1 VTTAYNDLRR
11 VWLYDVLPRM
21 LPFADAASAE
31 LPLARLLRLAL
42 FQASVGMAIVLLY
55 GTLNRVM
62 VVEMGVPVWLV
73 SVMVAL
79 PVLFAPFR
87 ALIGHRSDIHRS
99 AFGWRR
105 VPYIWFGSLLQFG
118 GLAIMPFALLL
129 LSEGGNG
136 PPWAGQ
142 LGAAV
147 AFLLAGAGLHTTQTA
162 GLALATDIA
171 PKESRPR
178 VVALLFVVLQ
188 LSMLFSALLFGLLLT
203 DFSQMR
209 LIQVIQGAAVVT
221 MVLNVIA
228 LWKQEPWNR
237 QRAKQMAAERVACK
251 PRPRFIDTWRTFIAD
266 TRSSRL
272 LLALGLGTAG
282 FTMQEI
288 LLEPYGAQVLDLS
301 VAQTTRLTAI
311 WALGSLVAFALAARM
326 LTRGADPY
334 RLSANGVLIG
344 IVAFTAVIF
353 ADPLDSPWLFRIG
366 AMLIGFGGGM
376 LAVGT
381 LTAAMGMSE
390 AGSDGGRYGAHSGL
404 ALGAWGAVQAT
415 AYGVA
420 IGVGGA
426 IRDLVAAL
434 AAGGYLGPV
443 LTGPGVGYSVVY
455 QLEIVLLFATLI
467 AIGPL
472 VLRTGARSARSST
485 RFGVAELP

>member
-1 VTTAYNDLRR
+1 VTSAFGDVRR
-11 VWLYDVLPRM
+11 IWLYDVLPRM
-21 LPFADAASAE
+21 LPFADAASVE
-31 LPLARLLRLAL
+31 LPLKRLLRLAL

-62 VVEMGVPVWLV
+62 VVEMGVPIWLV

-105 VPYIWFGSLLQFG
+105 VPYLWFGSLLQFG

-129 LSEGGNG
+129 LAEGGSG
-136 PPWAGQ
+136 PSWAGQ

-171 PKESRPR
+171 PEASRPR

-188 LSMLFSALLFGLLLT
+188 LSMLVSALVFGLLLT

-221 MVLNVIA
+221 MMLNVVA
-228 LWKQEPWNR
+228 LWKQEPWDR
-237 QRAKQMAAERVACK
+237 KRAKQMAADRAAQK
-251 PRPRFIDTWRTFIAD
+251 QRPRFIETWRAFIAD

-272 LLALGLGTAG
+272 LVALGLGTAG

-311 WALGSLVAFALAARM
+311 WAVGTLVAFALAARM
-326 LTRGADPY
+326 LSRGADPY

-353 ADPLDSPWLFRIG
+353 ADPLNSPLLFRVG

-381 LTAAMGMSE
+381 LTAAMGM
-390 AGSDGGRYGAHSGL
+390 ADGGHSGL

-420 IGVGGA
+420 IAVGGA
-426 IRDLVAAL
+426 IRDLVTAL
-434 AAGGYLGPV
+434 ALEGSLGPV
-443 LTGPGVGYSVVY
+443 LIGPAVGYSVVY

-472 VLRTGARSARSST
+472 VLRTSMRGERSSS
-485 RFGVAELP
+485 RFGIAELP

>member
-1 VTTAYNDLRR
+1 
-11 VWLYDVLPRM
+11 M

-99 AFGWRR
+99 AFGLRR

-129 LSEGGNG
+129 LSEGGDG

-188 LSMLFSALLFGLLLT
+188 LSMLVSALLFGLLLT

-221 MVLNVIA
+221 MVFNVVA

-237 QRAKQMAAERVACK
+237 ERAKEMAAERAACK
-251 PRPRFIDTWRTFIAD
+251 PRPRFIDTWRAFIAD

-272 LLALGLGTAG
+272 LVALGLGTAG

-311 WALGSLVAFALAARM
+311 WAFGSLVAFALAARL

-334 RLSANGVLIG
+334 RLSANGVLVG

-353 ADPLDSPWLFRIG
+353 ADPLDSPWLFRVG
-366 AMLIGFGGGM
+366 AMLIGFGGGL

-381 LTAAMGMSE
+381 LTAAMGM
-390 AGSDGGRYGAHSGL
+390 AGSDRGSHGSHSGL

-420 IGVGGA
+420 IAIGGA

-434 AAGGYLGPV
+434 AADGRLGPV

-455 QLEIVLLFATLI
+455 QLEILLLFATLI

-472 VLRTGARSARSST
+472 VLRTGVRGGRSST

>member
-1 VTTAYNDLRR
+1 MNDLRR
-11 VWLYDVLPRM
+11 LWLYDILPRM
-21 LPFADAASAE
+21 LPFADAGSAE
-31 LPLARLLRLAL
+31 LPLPRLLRLSL

-55 GTLNRVM
+55 ATLNRVM
-62 VVEMGVPVWLV
+62 VVEMAVPVWLV
-73 SVMVAL
+73 SLMVAL

-105 VPYIWFGSLLQFG
+105 VPFLWFGSLLQFG

-129 LSEGGNG
+129 LAEGGNA

-162 GLALATDIA
+162 GLALATDLA
-171 PKESRPR
+171 PETSRPR
-178 VVALLFVVLQ
+178 VVALLFVALQ
-188 LSMLFSALLFGLLLT
+188 LSMLASALLFGWLLT

-237 QRAKQMAAERVACK
+237 KRAKQMAADRAAHK
-251 PRPRFIDTWRTFIAD
+251 PRPRFVESWRAFVAD

-272 LLALGLGTAG
+272 LVALGLGTAG

-311 WALGSLVAFALAARM
+311 WAFGSLVAFALAARM
-326 LTRGADPY
+326 LTHGADPF
-334 RLSANGVLIG
+334 RLSAGGVLVG

-353 ADPLDSPWLFRIG
+353 ADPLHSPWLFRAG

-376 LAVGT
+376 LAVGM
-381 LTAAMGMSE
+381 LTAAMSMAE
-390 AGSDGGRYGAHSGL
+390 GGHSGL

-420 IGVGGA
+420 IAVGGA
-426 IRDLVAAL
+426 LRDLVGAL
-434 AAGGYLGPV
+434 ASSGVFGPV
-443 LTGPGVGYSVVY
+443 LTGPAVGYAAVY
-455 QLEIVLLFATLI
+455 HLEILLLFATLI

-472 VLRTGARSARSST
+472 VLRTGSRGGRSST
-485 RFGVAELP
+485 RFGLAELP